1 MTSVCYVVS
10 HVIIGHCCYF
20 IKYSGLIVHFAI
32 LSDKVG
38 QARQHFL
45 EFLRKLDMMEK
56 C

>member
-1 MTSVCYVVS
+1 MTFVCYVVS
-10 HVIIGHCCYF
+10 HVIIGYCCYC

-32 LSDKVG
+32 LCDKVG

-45 EFLRKLDMMEK
+45 EFLRKLNMMGK